1 MDYLKKK
8 EELESKI
15 NEINTH
21 WKDLETTYQQELKKR
36 HDEYQEDKPIKKSHL
51 FNTAKRLLFE
61 LKIRSLIYDDI
72 YQHYEQ
78 NIFYCQNNKYE
89 QFYESYF
96 LKFLYHFYNDEM
108 IRGLTKYDKSFYMS
122 FLEEIKQKETLD
134 KEIKY
139 FIDEYDKFV
148 IREKERMEEENTEEY
163 KQKKELE
170 TLEAKLKNKQ
180 KVDELSKY
188 LISVMK

>member
-21 WKDLETTYQQELKKR
+21 RKDLETTYQQELKIR

-139 FIDEYDKFV
+139 FIDEYDKFL
-148 IREKERMEEENTEEY
+148 IREKERIEEENTEEY
-163 KQKKELE
+163 KQKRELE
-170 TLEAKLKNKQ
+170 KLEAELKNKQ
-180 KVDELSKY
+180 KVDAYSKY

>member
-1 MDYLKKK
+1 MNFLEKK
-8 EELESKI
+8 EELENKI

-21 WKDLETTYQQELKKR
+21 WKDLETTYQKELKKR
-36 HDEYQEDKPIKKSHL
+36 HDEYQEDKPIKKAKGHL
-51 FNTAKRLLFE
+51 FHTTKKLLFE

-78 NIFYCQNNKYE
+78 NIFYCQNNNYE

-122 FLEEIKQKETLD
+122 FTEEIK
-134 KEIKY
+134 
-139 FIDEYDKFV
+139 
-148 IREKERMEEENTEEY
+148 
-163 KQKKELE
+163 
-170 TLEAKLKNKQ
+170 
-180 KVDELSKY
+180 
-188 LISVMK
+188 